1 MTTLKSWKKT
11 IINLIFYIQWKYF
24 LEIRVKIAISYELN
38 MRKLINNKIVL
49 ELKNAKDNAIR
60 RKLVSTENNTEQLT
74 S

>member
-1 MTTLKSWKKT
+1 
-11 IINLIFYIQWKYF
+11 
-24 LEIRVKIAISYELN
+24 